1 MENDILRD
9 YGLSLYIHDQLK
21 KYSQKKPCRLSSFLA
36 KHKLN
41 SSQKTYYIQLIKE
54 ANSKSLKETE
64 QQLSE
69 LDLIE
74 KARDYLSSQ
83 DCKEYNK
90 EHFGIVLEVLLS
102 IKENGVQKM
111 YRSEVTHILH

>member
-36 KHKLN
+36 KHKFN
-41 SSQKTYYIQLIKE
+41 SSQKTHYIQLIKE

-64 QQLSE
+64 QQLGYV
-69 LDLIE
+69 
-74 KARDYLSSQ
+74 KY
-83 DCKEYNK
+83 
-90 EHFGIVLEVLLS
+90 FV
-102 IKENGVQKM
+102 
-111 YRSEVTHILH
+111 